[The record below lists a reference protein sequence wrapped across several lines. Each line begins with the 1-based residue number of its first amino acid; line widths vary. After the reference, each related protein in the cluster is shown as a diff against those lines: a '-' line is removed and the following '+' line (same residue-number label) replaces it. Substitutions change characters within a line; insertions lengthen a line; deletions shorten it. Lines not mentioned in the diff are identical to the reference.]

1 LLDAAAASGYPLT
14 DDYNTQPVGFGRTQ
28 FSIHNGRR
36 DTAYR
41 AYLHPVRK
49 RPNLTVV
56 THALALRI
64 LIEHGAARSV
74 VYRRGDG
81 AVETARADREVIL
94 SGGSLNTPQLL
105 MLSGIGPADQLRR
118 LGIAPLVDLPVG
130 SNLQDHV
137 KGMLLWK
144 RREPRGPFHRLMRY
158 DRVALAFARAY
169 LFGTGPAAT
178 VPLNVQGYIKS
189 DSSLEVPDLEFM
201 LRLAP
206 LGVGPW
212 FPKLLPAYAD
222 AFGLDPVLLHPE
234 SRGTVRLRS
243 ADPTARVRI
252 EYNYLSAP
260 ADIAK
265 LREGF
270 RRSREIANRPELNEY
285 RAEELTPGA
294 RVVSDDDIDAH
305 LRATSTTVSHP
316 CGTCRMGSD
325 EDSVVDPAL
334 RVRGVSALRV
344 VDASVF
350 PDLISAHTNAAVFM
364 IAERAADLIIG
375 TAASSGPPDEATNG
389 RRMMVENTV

>member
-1 LLDAAAASGYPLT
+1 VLYRHG
-14 DDYNTQPVGFGRTQ
+14 
-28 FSIHNGRR
+28 NG
-36 DTAYR
+36 T
-41 AYLHPVRK
+41 
-49 RPNLTVV
+49 
-56 THALALRI
+56 
-64 LIEHGAARSV
+64 
-74 VYRRGDG
+74 
-81 AVETARADREVIL
+81 VETAYAEREIVL
-94 SGGSLNTPQLL
+94 SGGSLNSPQLL
-105 MLSGIGPADQLRR
+105 MLSGIGPADHLRAH
-118 LGIAPLVDLPVG
+118 GITPLVDLPVG
-130 SNLQDHV
+130 SNLQDHL

-144 RREPRGPFHRLMRY
+144 RREPRGAFHRLMRY

-178 VPLNVQGYIKS
+178 VPLNVQGYIKT
-189 DSSLEVPDLEFM
+189 DSSLDVPDLEFM

-206 LGVGPW
+206 LGVAPW
-212 FPKLLPAYAD
+212 FPKLLPPYRD

-243 ADPTARVRI
+243 ADPTAPVRI
-252 EYNYLSAP
+252 NYNYLSDSR
-260 ADIAK
+260 DIAK

-270 RRSREIANRPELNEY
+270 RRSREIVHRPELDAY
-285 RAEELTPGA
+285 RGEELMPGP
-294 RVVSDDDIDAH
+294 RVVTDAEIDDH

-325 EDSVVDPAL
+325 EGSVVDPSL
-334 RVRGVSALRV
+334 RVRGVRALRV